1 MSITFDV
8 YRGSK
13 EGKIVA
19 DKTTRPLRPTD
30 VYIETTHSG
39 LCGTDEHFLRSG
51 QVLGHEGVG
60 IVRQVGEAVSHV
72 QAGDR
77 VGFGYTHEV
86 CGICDHCLSGWDQ
99 YCVNKKEYGSHN
111 HDIGSFSRGVVWNA
125 GNVFKIPDGYDS
137 ANAAPLMCAG
147 ATVWTC
153 LTEYGVRP
161 TDRVGIMGIGGLGH
175 LAIKLAAA
183 MGCHVVVLSSSEKKR
198 EEALQFGASEYHVFS
213 SGQEMKDFKPLKHL
227 LLCGSANVDYPS
239 LIPLMD
245 IHGTIYP
252 LTVDF
257 KPSAVPL
264 LYMNGKGIRIQGSL
278 VASRKSLKTLLQ
290 FAAEKNIEPTLM
302 KFPLNEAGIEDAMK
316 TLREGKMRYRGVL
329 VRE

>member
-19 DKTTRPLRPTD
+19 DKTTRLLRPTD

-39 LCGTDEHFLRSG
+39 LCGTDEHFLHSG

-60 IVRQVGEAVSHV
+60 IIREAGEAVTHV
-72 QAGDR
+72 QVGDR

-86 CGICDHCLSGWDQ
+86 CGICDHCISGWDQ
-99 YCVNKKEYGSHN
+99 YCVNKKEYGTHN
-111 HDIGSFSRGVVWNA
+111 HDVGTFSRGVVWNA
-125 GNVFKIPDGYDS
+125 GNVFKIPDSYGS

-161 TDRVGIMGIGGLGH
+161 TDRVGVMGIGGLGH
-175 LAIKLAAA
+175 LAVKLAAA
-183 MGCHVVVLSSSEKKR
+183 MGCHVVVLSSSERKR
-198 EEALQFGASEYHVFS
+198 EEAMQFGASEYHVFS
-213 SGQEMKDFKPLKHL
+213 SEQELKDFKPLKHL

-239 LIPLMD
+239 LLPLMD

-264 LYMNGKGIRIQGSL
+264 LFMNIKGIRIQGSL
-278 VASRKSLKTLLQ
+278 VASRKSLKSLLQ
-290 FAAEKNIEPTLM
+290 FAADKKIEPTIM
-302 KFPLNEAGIEDAMK
+302 KFPLNEAGIEDAMQ
-316 TLREGKMRYRGVL
+316 TLRDGKMRYRGVL